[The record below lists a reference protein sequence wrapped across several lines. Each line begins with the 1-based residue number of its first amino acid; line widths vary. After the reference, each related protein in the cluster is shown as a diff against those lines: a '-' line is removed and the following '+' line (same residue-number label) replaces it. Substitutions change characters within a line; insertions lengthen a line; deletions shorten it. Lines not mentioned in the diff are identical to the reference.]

1 MAGLARVDKKR
12 WRAGG
17 RQRGR
22 CFAADMATFA
32 HTHDHYTA
40 LAIQHGLHRAHKT
53 ITLARGQ
60 TEQRTRFYGE
70 GVRRQLQGSRSVKR
84 GVLGVNRHG
93 NCVAYDQAI
102 LGTTPHVA
110 STLELVLLYL
120 VAAVLGVVVCRSLKL
135 PPMLGYLVVGVL
147 IGPNALALARDT
159 AGVKYLAEFGVVFL
173 MFVIGLEFNLPKLR
187 SMRTLVFGLGLSQVL
202 LTMVGTLLG
211 HVALSFSYAWL
222 IGSAWQMSWQ
232 GAVVLGGAMAMS
244 STAMIVKLMAE
255 RLELESEHGKRV
267 MGVLL
272 FQDLAV
278 VPLLVLIPALGSSGE
293 ELLRAVG
300 WAALKAAAVLTVLLV
315 GVQRAMRWWLTLV
328 ARRKSE
334 ELFMLNLLLV
344 TLGLAYL
351 TEHAGLSLAL
361 GAFVAGM
368 LVAETE
374 YKHQVETDIRPF
386 HDVLLGLF
394 FITIGMKLDWRPVID
409 QWLLV
414 LLLTCGP
421 VLLKFALVA
430 ALARLFRAAPGVA
443 LRTGLYLAQAGEFGF
458 VLLTLGAEQG
468 IVAPQWMSPVLASMV
483 LSMLA
488 TPFLIQYSNAIVNKL
503 SASDWLMQSV
513 ALTTI
518 AKRSISAERHV
529 IICGYGRSGQNL
541 ARLLVPEGIAYMA
554 LDLDPDRVRQAAAA
568 GQNVVFGDAAR
579 LQSLMAAGL
588 ARAAAVVITYHDTPS
603 ALKIL
608 RLVQEHAPKVPVVVR
623 TIDDSDFE
631 RLRAAGATEV
641 VPEAIEGSLMLA
653 GHALALVGVPMQRVI
668 RITRDARD
676 ARYSLLR
683 GYFHGADDDTVEEL
697 QQARLQSVTLPEV
710 TACAGLPLKALD
722 LHALSV
728 SVVSIRLGSGAVLE
742 PTPQHQLKGG
752 DTLVLAGLPESLA
765 LAEEKL
771 LRG

>member
-1 MAGLARVDKKR
+1 M
-12 WRAGG
+12 
-17 RQRGR
+17 
-22 CFAADMATFA
+22 
-32 HTHDHYTA
+32 
-40 LAIQHGLHRAHKT
+40 
-53 ITLARGQ
+53 
-60 TEQRTRFYGE
+60 
-70 GVRRQLQGSRSVKR
+70 
-84 GVLGVNRHG
+84 
-93 NCVAYDQAI
+93 
-102 LGTTPHVA
+102 A

-147 IGPNALALARDT
+147 IGPNALALAKDT
-159 AGVKYLAEFGVVFL
+159 AGVMYLAEFGVVFL

-187 SMRTLVFGLGLSQVL
+187 SMRNLVFGLGMSQVL
-202 LTMVGTLLG
+202 LTIIGTLLG
-211 HVALSFSYAWL
+211 HFLLVSLYAYFA
-222 IGSAWQMSWQ
+222 SQAWEMTWR
-232 GAVVLGGAMAMS
+232 GAVVLGGAIAMS
-244 STAMIVKLMAE
+244 STAIVVKLMAE
-255 RLELESEHGKRV
+255 RLELDSEHGKRV

-278 VPLLVLIPALGSSGE
+278 VPLLVLIPALSSPPE
-293 ELLRAVG
+293 ALLTAVG
-300 WAALKAAAVLTVLLV
+300 LATVKAAALLALLLV
-315 GVQRAMRWWLTLV
+315 GGQKVMRWWLTLV

-334 ELFMLNLLLV
+334 ELFMLNLLLI

-394 FITIGMKLDWRPVID
+394 FITIGMKLDWRPVLD

-414 LLLTCGP
+414 LLLTSGP
-421 VLLKFALVA
+421 VLAKFVLVA
-430 ALARLFRAAPGVA
+430 ALARAFKATPGVA

-458 VLLTLGAEQG
+458 VLLTLGADNNL
-468 IVAPQWMSPVLASMV
+468 VSPQWVSPVLASMV
-483 LSMLA
+483 LSMLI
-488 TPFLIQYSNAIVNKL
+488 TPFLFMYSNRIVNRL
-503 SASDWLMQSV
+503 SANDWLMQSV

-518 AKRSISAERHV
+518 AKKSIAAERHV

-541 ARLLVPEGIAYMA
+541 AQLLAPEGIPYMA

-568 GQNVVFGDAAR
+568 GQSVVFGDAAR

-588 ARAAAVVITYHDTPS
+588 ARAAAVVVSYHDTLS

-608 RLVQEHAPKVPVVVR
+608 RLVQEHAPRVPVVVR
-623 TIDDSDFE
+623 TVDEQDIDK
-631 RLRAAGATEV
+631 LRAAGAAEV

-653 GHALALVGVPMQRVI
+653 GHALALVGVPMKRVI

-697 QQARLQSVTLPEV
+697 SQARLMSVTLPEAAQCV
-710 TACAGLPLKALD
+710 GQALD
-722 LHALSV
+722 TLALHAVGVQVV
-728 SVVSIRLGSGAVLE
+728 SVRRSAGGGVVPPA
-742 PTPQHQLKGG
+742 PTHMLCAG
-752 DTLVLAGLPESLA
+752 DTLVLSGLPEPLA

>member
-1 MAGLARVDKKR
+1 
-12 WRAGG
+12 
-17 RQRGR
+17 
-22 CFAADMATFA
+22 MAT
-32 HTHDHYTA
+32 
-40 LAIQHGLHRAHKT
+40 
-53 ITLARGQ
+53 
-60 TEQRTRFYGE
+60 
-70 GVRRQLQGSRSVKR
+70 
-84 GVLGVNRHG
+84 
-93 NCVAYDQAI
+93 
-102 LGTTPHVA
+102 
-110 STLELVLLYL
+110 TLELVLLYL
-120 VAAVLGVVVCRSLKL
+120 VAAVLGVVACRSLKL
-135 PPMLGYLVVGVL
+135 PPMLGYLVVGVV
-147 IGPNALALARDT
+147 IGPNALALAKDT

-187 SMRTLVFGLGLSQVL
+187 SMRSLVFGLGLSQVV
-202 LTMVGTLLG
+202 LTIAVSLLG
-211 HVALSFSYAWL
+211 HFLLVWGYAALLQGTWDM
-222 IGSAWQMSWQ
+222 GWQ
-232 GAVVLGGAMAMS
+232 GAVVLGGALAMS
-244 STAMIVKLMAE
+244 STAIVVKMMAE
-255 RLELESEHGKRV
+255 RLELESEHGRRV
-267 MGVLL
+267 LAVLL

-278 VPLLVLIPALGSSGE
+278 VPLLVLIPALGEAASD
-293 ELLRAVG
+293 LVQVMA
-300 WAALKAAAVLTVLLV
+300 WAGLKAGALLTVLLV
-315 GVQRAMRWWLTLV
+315 GGQKVMRWWLTLV

-344 TLGLAYL
+344 TLGLAWL
-351 TEHAGLSLAL
+351 TEHFGLSLAL

-394 FITIGMKLDWRPVID
+394 FITIGMKLDWRPVLD

-414 LLLTCGP
+414 LLMTSVP
-421 VLLKFALVA
+421 VLAKFALVA
-430 ALARLFRAAPGVA
+430 ALAKAFGATPGVA

-458 VLLTLGAEQG
+458 VLLTLGAQSQL
-468 IVAPQWMSPVLASMV
+468 VAATWVSPVLASMV

-488 TPFLIQYSNAIVNKL
+488 SPFVILYSNQIVNKL

-518 AKRSISAERHV
+518 AKRAIAAEKHV

-541 ARLLVPEGIAYMA
+541 ARLLSPEKIPYIA

-568 GQNVVFGDAAR
+568 GQSVVFGDAAR

-588 ARAAAVVITYHDTPS
+588 ARAAAVVVSYHDTPS

-608 RLVQEHAPKVPVVVR
+608 AQVQAHAPTVPVIVR
-623 TIDDSDFE
+623 TVDDSDID
-631 RLRAAGATEV
+631 RLKAAGATEV

-653 GHALALVGVPMQRVI
+653 GHALALVGVPMKRVI

-683 GYFHGADDDTVEEL
+683 GYFHGADDDSAEERA
-697 QQARLQSVTLPEV
+697 QARLLSVTLPIAAHCLGE
-710 TACAGLPLKALD
+710 TLADQAF
-722 LHALSV
+722 HAV
-728 SVVSIRLGSGAVLE
+728 GISVVSVRRGSGGVGEALPGHVLAA
-742 PTPQHQLKGG
+742 G
-752 DTLVLAGLPESLA
+752 DTLVLSGLPEPLA